1 MDLRKERTKRNII
14 NAFIEL
20 RAKKP
25 LERITVKELSEI
37 ALINKATFYSHY
49 EDVYDLSK
57 QLEDET
63 IDSILSNISNP
74 DNIIEDPKQTT
85 NELVT
90 AFLSQMQLINIL
102 FSDSRNSV
110 LSSCLEKRFKEMI
123 YAKHPEYNTPEWNV
137 KLTIVIQGSYYAFAQ
152 NYKNYDVATL
162 SKIIAES
169 NDRMLR
175 G

>member
-25 LERITVKELSEI
+25 LERITVKELSEL

-63 IDSILSNISNP
+63 INSIIMNVSNL
-74 DNIIEDPKQTT
+74 DNMIENTKQTT
-85 NELVT
+85 HELVT
-90 AFLSQMQLINIL
+90 AFLSQTQLINIL

-110 LSSCLEKRFKEMI
+110 LSSRLEERFKEI
-123 YAKHPEYNTPEWNV
+123 IFEKHPELNTLEWNV
-137 KLTIVIQGSYYAFAQ
+137 KLTMVLQGSYYAFAQ
-152 NYKNYDVATL
+152 NYKNNDVAAI
-162 SKIIAES
+162 SKIIAEA
-169 NDRMLR
+169 NEKMLKE
-175 G
+175 

>member
-25 LERITVKELSEI
+25 LERITVKELSEL

-63 IDSILSNISNP
+63 INSIIMNVSNL
-74 DNIIEDPKQTT
+74 DNMIENTKQTT
-85 NELVT
+85 HELVT
-90 AFLSQMQLINIL
+90 AFLSQTQLINIL
-102 FSDSRNSV
+102 FSDSRNKY
-110 LSSCLEKRFKEMI
+110 LS
-123 YAKHPEYNTPEWNV
+123 
-137 KLTIVIQGSYYAFAQ
+137 
-152 NYKNYDVATL
+152 
-162 SKIIAES
+162 
-169 NDRMLR
+169 
-175 G
+175 

>member
-20 RAKKP
+20 RAHKP
-25 LERITVKELSEI
+25 LERITVKELSEL

-63 IDSILSNISNP
+63 INSIIMNVSNF
-74 DNIIEDPKQTT
+74 DNMIENTKQTT
-85 NELVT
+85 HELVT
-90 AFLSQMQLINIL
+90 AFISQNQLISIL

-110 LSSCLEKRFKEMI
+110 LSSRLEERFKEII
-123 YAKHPEYNTPEWNV
+123 YEKHPEYNTLEWDI
-137 KLTIVIQGSYYAFAQ
+137 KLTMVLQGSYYAFAQ
-152 NYKNYDVATL
+152 NYKKYDIEKVA
-162 SKIIAES
+162 KIIGET
-169 NDRMLR
+169 NEKMLT
-175 G
+175 